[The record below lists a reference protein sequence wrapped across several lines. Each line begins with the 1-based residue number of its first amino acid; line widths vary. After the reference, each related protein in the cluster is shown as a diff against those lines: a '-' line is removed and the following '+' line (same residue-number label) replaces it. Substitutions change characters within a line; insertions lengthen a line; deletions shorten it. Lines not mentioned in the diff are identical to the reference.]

1 MFMNKKS
8 IEIIMAIASVVIFT
22 VLLIMVNLSDMAT
35 KSYGFIAVLALFV
48 IFVSLFG
55 IKLAMMD

>member
-1 MFMNKKS
+1 
-8 IEIIMAIASVVIFT
+8 MAIASVVIFT
-22 VLLIMVNLSDMAT
+22 VLLVMVNLSDMVS

-48 IFVSLFG
+48 LFVSLFG